1 MSPNPDTAKWWDF
14 GGNEQIEAGVQ
25 IYLLLIRSG
34 VFNVIN
40 NDELRGCRI
49 TPLANPTYKLRSR
62 SCTNSDSQ
70 LVSLYG
76 ELVKGKFT
84 RDVEVVKGKLNKDA
98 SAKAIAFVKK

>member
-1 MSPNPDTAKWWDF
+1 MSPNPDTAKWWGF

-49 TPLANPTYKLRSR
+49 TPLANPTYKFAEPILR
-62 SCTNSDSQ
+62 
-70 LVSLYG
+70 
-76 ELVKGKFT
+76 E
-84 RDVEVVKGKLNKDA
+84 
-98 SAKAIAFVKK
+98 